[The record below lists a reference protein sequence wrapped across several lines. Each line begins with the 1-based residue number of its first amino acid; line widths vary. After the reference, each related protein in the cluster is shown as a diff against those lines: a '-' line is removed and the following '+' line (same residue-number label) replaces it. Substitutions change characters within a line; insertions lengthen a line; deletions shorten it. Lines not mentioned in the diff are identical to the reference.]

1 MADKLRE
8 LLIWRHAKSDWS
20 NEDVSDKERALSE
33 RGRRNAKK
41 MADWLAAQ
49 DLLPDV
55 ILCSTAKRAQQ
66 TLNRLCKDCD
76 VQVFNLDSLYL
87 ADLSSLLVELAKV
100 EGKRVL
106 LIGHNPGLEKL
117 IDYLH
122 AAPIEQSSQVKLL
135 PTAAIAHFVMP
146 ADWSSLERG
155 DGKMVGIT
163 RPKDL
168 QNLPNS

>member
-20 NEDVSDKERALSE
+20 NEALEDKDRALSE

-41 MADWLAAQ
+41 MADWLQAQ

-87 ADLSSLLVELAKV
+87 ANLSTLLTELAKV
-100 EGKRVL
+100 DGKRIL
-106 LIGHNPGLEKL
+106 LIGHNPGLQNL
-117 IDYLH
+117 IDYLRDL
-122 AAPIEQSSQVKLL
+122 PLEQSSQVKLL
-135 PTAAIAHFVMP
+135 PTAAIAQFIMP
-146 ADWSSLERG
+146 ADWSELERG
-155 DGKMVGIT
+155 DGKLVAIT
-163 RPKDL
+163 RPKDV
-168 QNLPNS
+168 QTQTN

>member
-20 NEDVSDKERALSE
+20 NEDISDKERALSE

-76 VQVFNLDSLYL
+76 VQIFNLDSLYL
-87 ADLSSLLVELAKV
+87 ASLSTLLAELTKI
-100 EGKRVL
+100 EGKRIL
-106 LIGHNPGLEKL
+106 LIGHNPGLQNL
-117 IDYLH
+117 IDYLRDL
-122 AAPIEQSSQVKLL
+122 PVEQSSQVKLL
-135 PTAAIAHFVMP
+135 PTAAIAQFIMP
-146 ADWSSLERG
+146 ADWSQLERG
-155 DGKMVGIT
+155 DGKLVGIT

-168 QNLPNS
+168 QNQST